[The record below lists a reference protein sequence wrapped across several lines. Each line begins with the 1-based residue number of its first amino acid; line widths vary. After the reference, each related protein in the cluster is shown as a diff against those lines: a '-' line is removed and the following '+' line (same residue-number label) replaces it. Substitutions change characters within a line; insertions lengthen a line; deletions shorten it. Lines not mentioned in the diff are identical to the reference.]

1 MRYFND
7 PSWVI
12 STVDRKCNKSKCFT
26 YRKVKIGETVF
37 CFPIS
42 KAFFCAECSKEE
54 SAIFTCNSFDEA
66 NY

>member
-12 STVDRKCNKSKCFT
+12 STVDRKCNKSKCS
-26 YRKVKIGETVF
+26 KLIKAGENVF
-37 CFPIS
+37 YFPLNR
-42 KAFFCAECSKEE
+42 AFFCAECSKEE